1 MQESWKFKLT
11 NVHSGPKDLIRETI
25 HNEQKEWNIFIS
37 LYAKLDGAIAEDIS
51 LEETKS
57 LDTDFSGTVTI
68 VFKKIYYNACL
79 NIHEQ
84 DKDKIK
90 LDYHMD
96 TEKGEI
102 MFTGPLVPERGMD
115 DI

>member
-1 MQESWKFKLT
+1 MQESWKFKLNNT
-11 NVHSGPKDLIRETI
+11 HSDPKNLIGETI
-25 HNEQKEWNIFIS
+25 AKEQKEWGIFIS

-51 LEETKS
+51 LEEIKS
-57 LDTDFSGTVTI
+57 IGTDLSGTVI
-68 VFKKIYYNACL
+68 LAFNKIYYNACL

-90 LDYHMD
+90 LDYQID
-96 TEKGEI
+96 TEKDEI
-102 MFTGPLVPERGMD
+102 VFIGPMIPERGMD